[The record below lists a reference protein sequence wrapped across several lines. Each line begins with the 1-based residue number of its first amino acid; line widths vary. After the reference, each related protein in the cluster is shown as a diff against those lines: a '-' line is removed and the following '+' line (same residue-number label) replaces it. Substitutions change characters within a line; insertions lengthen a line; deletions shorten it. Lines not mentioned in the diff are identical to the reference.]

1 MHKLR
6 VQGLRKSYKKREV
19 IKGVDFEI
27 SSGESV
33 AILGPNGAGKT
44 TCFYMIVGIVK
55 PNAGKVMLNE
65 HEITNLPIYMR
76 ARLGISYL
84 PQESSIFRGLTV
96 EQNIMACLE
105 CVENKNDIRLQKL
118 EDLLA
123 EFKISHL
130 RKSLSIS
137 LSGGERRRLE
147 IARCLASNPNFILL
161 DEPFAGVDPVSVS
174 DVLNV
179 IGELKERGIG
189 VLITDHN
196 VRETLKIADRG
207 YIIYNGAVLVS
218 GTAKEITSHEG
229 AKKHY
234 LGKDFI

>member
-1 MHKLR
+1 MHKLIVR
-6 VQGLRKSYKKREV
+6 GLKKSYKKREV

-44 TCFYMIVGIVK
+44 TCFYMIVGIVR
-55 PNAGKVMLNE
+55 PDEGKVMLDGE
-65 HEITNLPIYMR
+65 EITNLPIHIR

-84 PQESSIFRGLTV
+84 PQEPSIFRGLSV
-96 EQNIMACLE
+96 EENIMAGLE
-105 CVENKNDIRLQKL
+105 YSCKNKEERVAKL
-118 EDLLA
+118 DELLN

-147 IARCLASNPNFILL
+147 IARCLATKPNFVLL
-161 DEPFAGVDPVSVS
+161 DEPFAGVDPVSVA
-174 DVLNV
+174 DVISIV
-179 IGELKERGIG
+179 SHLKERGIG

-207 YIIYNGAVLVS
+207 YIIYNGKVLVS
-218 GTAKEITSHEG
+218 GNAKEITSNEE
-229 AKKHY
+229 AKKYY
-234 LGKDFI
+234 LGENFI